1 MALQALN
8 SPNTASLG
16 GFEEA
21 EPNRNMNHHLAAKRK
36 RSKRPRFED
45 SLSEEEYMAF
55 CLLLLARGGT
65 TNATDTT
72 AQLPPHPPA
81 ASYRCVVCS
90 KTFGSYQ
97 ALGGHKA
104 SHRKSD
110 ATSAVSAVS
119 AAVTATVKTEI
130 PAVTAASGGRTHEC
144 SICHKCFPT
153 GQALGGHKRCHYDG
167 GSSTANSAV
176 TTVSEG
182 GGGSSSHG
190 QCQTQS
196 QRGFVLDLNLP
207 AEPEVLQV
215 WTGFDKKKSTQASA
229 EQEEVQSPMP
239 EKKPRLTLGPE

>member
-8 SPNTASLG
+8 SPNTAALG
-16 GFEEA
+16 GFED
-21 EPNRNMNHHLAAKRK
+21 EPNRNMNHHLASKRK

-65 TNATDTT
+65 TTATAT
-72 AQLPPHPPA
+72 APLPPHPP

-90 KTFGSYQ
+90 KAFSSYQ

-110 ATSAVSAVS
+110 ATSAVS

-144 SICHKCFPT
+144 TICHKCFPT

-167 GSSTANSAV
+167 GSSTTNSAV

-190 QCQTQS
+190 QGQSQS

-207 AEPEVLQV
+207 AEPEVLLQV
-215 WTGFDKKKSTQASA
+215 WTGFDKKKSTQVSA

-239 EKKPRLTLGPE
+239 EKKPRLTLGRE